1 MFLSFR
7 KALALSILLAPF
19 SALACSTCGCS
30 ASGGG
35 AASLSGWGGHYL
47 ALSARLDRFDNGW
60 QSPLGGE
67 EILLRSFDDLFRM
80 DLVGAW
86 QPARRWQVL
95 GGVPLRAN
103 HRHQGSALLAR
114 RGIGDAWLTGRYA
127 LWLPDGAGED
137 PAVGFLSLGLGL
149 ELPTGRFRPESA
161 EDVLPVNNQLGSG
174 SWDLVAELRGR
185 WPVAARH
192 ALDLEL
198 RGQRNGTNAEAY
210 RFGHQAAGSLL
221 WRWTPAAAGPWTWSV
236 SAGPSA
242 ERLGR
247 DANGGFLRTDTGGGA
262 LLAEGGLRVSRG
274 SATAALRYRQPLAQS
289 YAGGQ
294 ARLRQSLDLS
304 LAWSFGTPFPTP

>member
-1 MFLSFR
+1 MNLPFR
-7 KALALSILLAPF
+7 KALALAILFFPLTA
-19 SALACSTCGCS
+19 AACSTCGCS

-47 ALSARLDRFDNGW
+47 AVSARLDRFDNGW
-60 QSPLGGE
+60 QTPLGGE
-67 EILLRSFDDLFRM
+67 EILLRSYDDLFRA

-86 QPARRWQVL
+86 QPSRRWQLL
-95 GGVPLRAN
+95 GGLPWRLNR
-103 HRHQGSALLAR
+103 RIQGGDALPR
-114 RGIGDAWLTGRYA
+114 RGFGDAWLTGRYA
-127 LWLPDGAGED
+127 LWLPEGAGED
-137 PAVGFLSLGLGL
+137 PAAGFLSIGLGL

-161 EDVLPVNNQLGSG
+161 EDVLPINNQLGSG
-174 SWDLVAELRGR
+174 SWDFVAELRGR
-185 WPVAARH
+185 WPLAERH
-192 ALDLEL
+192 VLDLEL
-198 RGQRNGTNAEAY
+198 RGQRNGTNAEGY
-210 RFGHQAAGSLL
+210 RFGHQAAGALL
-221 WRWTPAAAGPWTWSV
+221 WRWTPTGAGPWGWSL

-274 SATAALRYRQPLAQS
+274 SATASLRYRQPLVQA